1 MREDWKKIIEEEM
14 MKDVESI
21 MEEINSNP
29 AYKDVVA
36 PEEIHDRLFAQIHEY
51 EQQRLYKQLS
61 DEDKELIRLG
71 KVYKKRRK
79 LSKCLILVAAVLV
92 VLGIGTVCI
101 GKDENIFRVISS
113 MFTGGERTLIDSE
126 STELT
131 TCVEAIEVY
140 ERIEAEYG
148 LCPAELGYL
157 PVDTKFEEAVFGTEI
172 QNISMIYTTK
182 NGTMVYTIR
191 PNYRESSYGT
201 IIKDEKLR
209 EYSIVVEDVE
219 VDLTEYKILES
230 DENRWVAHFYYR
242 DIQYRLEITNMQ
254 QIEVEK
260 IINNLKF

>member
-79 LSKCLILVAAVLV
+79 LSKYLILVAAVLV

-131 TCVEAIEVY
+131 TCVEEVDVY

-148 LCPAELGYL
+148 FWPVELKYL
-157 PVDTKFEEAVFGTEI
+157 PIDAGFQEAVFSADI
-172 QNISMIYTTK
+172 QSVTMTYTT
-182 NGTMVYTIR
+182 NEGTIVYTIR

-201 IIKDEKLR
+201 IVEDEKIH
-209 EYSIVVEDVE
+209 EYQIDVNDVE
-219 VDLTEYKILES
+219 VMVTEYKIEDS
-230 DENRWVAHFYYR
+230 NENRWAIHYEYHDV
-242 DIQYRLEITNMQ
+242 QYMLRITNMEQ
-254 QIEVEK
+254 AQVEK
-260 IINNLKF
+260 IITNLKF

>member
-131 TCVEAIEVY
+131 TCVEEVDVY

-148 LCPAELGYL
+148 FWPVELGYL
-157 PVDTKFEEAVFGTEI
+157 PLDAKFQEAIFGTEI
-172 QNISMIYTTK
+172 QYITMIYKTEG
-182 NGTMVYTIR
+182 GTIVYTIR
-191 PNYRESSYGT
+191 PNYRESSNGT
-201 IIKDEKLR
+201 IIEEEKLR
-209 EYSIVVEDVE
+209 EYSIVVKDVE
-219 VDLTEYKILES
+219 VNLAEYKTAETG
-230 DENRWVAHFYYR
+230 ENRWVVRFEYQ
-242 DIQYRLEITNMQ
+242 DVQYMLRITNMEQ
-254 QIEVEK
+254 AEVEK
-260 IINNLKF
+260 IITNLKF